1 MYSHT
6 YVYMYACTYLSV
18 CCVFHVFS
26 SVHQFLCSYLFIQ
39 WFTLLKLI
47 VCVCTYVCKLAV
59 HMCVSA
65 SIVIYVHAYWPIQ
78 LCCYSFG
85 SHVACLLA
93 CLHACLPACLP
104 PACLPGCPHA
114 YTHIHTYTVTYTRRQ
129 NSYIILQT
137 SNHPSMHGDNFNI
150 ISKLQEMSMLNSMP
164 KSVGRRLGSW
174 CSWIKEI
181 SMRILCF

>member
-1 MYSHT
+1 M
-6 YVYMYACTYLSV
+6 L
-18 CCVFHVFS
+18 
-26 SVHQFLCSYLFIQ
+26 LFI
-39 WFTLLKLI
+39 WFT
-47 VCVCTYVCKLAV
+47 C
-59 HMCVSA
+59 
-65 SIVIYVHAYWPIQ
+65 
-78 LCCYSFG
+78 
-85 SHVACLLA
+85 CLLA

-104 PACLPGCPHA
+104 ACRLPACLPAWLSTRIH
-114 YTHIHTYTVTYTRRQ
+114 THIHTYTVTYTRRQ

-181 SMRILCF
+181 SMRILCFWCRPYDMWAFGFDVCRGCTFLCLVVPRGSVYDIPKRPSLFSFGTKFRNGSVSIYKQKYL